1 MDKFQ
6 NKIYMYGGVTKTRK
20 RHVTTQAATN
30 ELWVFDMTTKS
41 WTEQN
46 HKNETII
53 AAPFA
58 VAGHSA
64 HVIGS
69 EMFVIFGYN
78 PLFGFLHHVQIYN
91 FGKQIFVISLM

>member
-1 MDKFQ
+1 MGSKKWAQ
-6 NKIYMYGGVTKTRK
+6 QI
-20 RHVTTQAATN
+20 
-30 ELWVFDMTTKS
+30 
-41 WTEQN
+41 

-64 HVIGS
+64 HVIRS

-78 PLFGFLHHVQIYN
+78 PLFGFMHHVQIYN
-91 FGKQIFVISLM
+91 FGKETKKEVGKNKKNAFRNRRMDGGQHKRSCLRKV